1 MGINIGLT
9 PIVNRDK
16 YATKLFNRI
25 NFACDWIVLEYL
37 EELVPLVDANMMRI
51 YAKEFGKNID
61 GMTDEEISAY
71 GDVYKKQ
78 IIAFIYD
85 NLFCR
90 ISKII
95 DRIKASAN
103 NFNSIPTNAKP
114 AFDDYLTFA
123 KLNPEANDTNQFVRF
138 KSELIRNAEDWF
150 KSWHEDLDASRY
162 IIPSEKFIRYVEI
175 VERKMEDCFHGS
187 NLQDTI
193 AIDFQQKIKNLI
205 DHVKVLLLLRHQIKI
220 ENHKMSKDLFE
231 RDLMVTYG
239 KFKQYAEAVV
249 PYVEK
254 FNAVKPSHAICIYP
268 SNIDVKLKLVEEP
281 SGFDSTDEYRFLV
294 VSIAQEL
301 LNSDPKKDS
310 DIPVIAV

>member
-9 PIVNRDK
+9 AIINRDK
-16 YATKLFNRI
+16 YAIKQMERFN
-25 NFACDWIVLEYL
+25 FSCDWITLEFL
-37 EELVPLVDANMMRI
+37 EDFVPVIDANMMRI
-51 YAKEFGKNID
+51 YAREFGKNID

-78 IIAFIYD
+78 IHAFIYD
-85 NLFCR
+85 NLFNR

-95 DRIKASAN
+95 DRVKSNAN
-103 NFNSIPTNAKP
+103 EFNSIPTNAKP

-187 NLQDTI
+187 TIQDTI

-205 DHVKVLLLLRHQIKI
+205 DHVKTLLLLRHQIKV
-220 ENHKMSKDLFE
+220 ENHKMSKDFFDK
-231 RDLMVTYG
+231 DLMLSYG
-239 KFKQYAEAVV
+239 KFRRYTDAVI

-254 FNAVKPSHAICIYP
+254 FNAVKPSHAICIYA

-281 SGFDSTDEYRFLV
+281 SGFDNTDEYRFMV
-294 VSIAQEL
+294 ASITQEL
-301 LNSDPKKDS
+301 INNDPNKSDDLK
-310 DIPVIAV
+310 VAAY